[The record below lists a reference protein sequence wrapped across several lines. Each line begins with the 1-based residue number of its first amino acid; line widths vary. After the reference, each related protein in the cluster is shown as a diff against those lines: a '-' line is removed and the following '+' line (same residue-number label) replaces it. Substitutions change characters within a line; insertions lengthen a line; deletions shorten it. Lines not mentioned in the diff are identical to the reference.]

1 MIDLPLKNKTLW
13 QKEIVIMEKSKEVK
27 TKVEPVK
34 VDGKPKPERKPF
46 TKAMQANPKGVGKV
60 ASLKPVIKPVEKP
73 KVEAPPVVIEPPV
86 EQKAQEIPPK
96 PADGVAKWLSGVDAL
111 TPADFAKIAANLAS
125 EIDILNKDV
134 AELKETIALKR
145 KPPVN
150 GNGRVQIKDTKTG
163 KIYPS
168 KNGTYK
174 ALLKSGELAELVK
187 QGAFGDEPDHNSF
200 GWYAL
205 NRGFPGRF
213 EEIKS
218 GEAPCK

>member
-1 MIDLPLKNKTLW
+1 MPKSDQKSSTIKVESAKVLTGKPLTKNDQVNKG
-13 QKEIVIMEKSKEVK
+13 KKSKPQSKQEALKIVPEKIGVPIPAQIQQVK
-27 TKVEPVK
+27 P
-34 VDGKPKPERKPF
+34 
-46 TKAMQANPKGVGKV
+46 
-60 ASLKPVIKPVEKP
+60 L
-73 KVEAPPVVIEPPV
+73 V
-86 EQKAQEIPPK
+86 EQKAQEIVSK

-111 TPADFAKIAANLAS
+111 TPADFVKIAANLAS
-125 EIDILNKDV
+125 EIDILKKDV